1 MPDSAALR
9 VQPGA
14 RMTTPLCRF
23 AGELAALS
31 GWRRYGLAFL
41 FGVLLAGAF
50 PPVDLAPLVFVSFPA
65 LLWLDDG
72 SRGPWASARLGYVFG
87 LGFFT
92 AGLYWIA
99 AALLVDLAAFWWA
112 LPIAVL
118 GVPAGFALFTAASM
132 LITSIATSRLAL
144 SPLARTCVFAVA
156 WSLTEWVRGH
166 VLTGFPWNLTG
177 YVWSGG
183 FPGSLAVLQST
194 AAVGI
199 YGLGLLTVL
208 AAALP
213 SLYGVPS
220 LRPLPP
226 LRRWGPGVLA
236 AALIVVPAA
245 LGAVRLHLAPAAMSG
260 IWVRLVQPAVPQS
273 LKWDP
278 AAAEDNFRR
287 LVELSGAPA
296 PHPYAAV
303 LWPEAATPFLLDRDP
318 VHRRAVA
325 AVAPKGGYVVAG
337 ALRANP
343 PPGPVA
349 RVWNSVEAI
358 DATGEVRARYDKA
371 HLVPFGEYM
380 PLAEWLPFGPITPGS
395 TGLSAGP
402 GPRTVSVPGLP
413 AFSPLVCYEAIFP
426 GAVTDPVDR
435 PAWLLNVTNDAWYGR
450 SSGPY
455 QHFAIARTRAVEE
468 GLPLVR
474 VANNGISGVVDPEGR
489 IVARTHLNDV
499 TYADIEL
506 PSAGPETPYE
516 RIGDWGFL
524 VLLGLGLLPAAL
536 RLR

>member
-1 MPDSAALR
+1 MD
-9 VQPGA
+9 
-14 RMTTPLCRF
+14 TPLCRL
-23 AGELAALS
+23 AMELAALT
-31 GWRRYGLAFL
+31 GWRRYGLGFL
-41 FGVLLAGAF
+41 LGVLLAGAF
-50 PPVDLAPLVFVSFPA
+50 PPVDLTPLILVSFPG
-65 LLWLDDG
+65 LFWLDEG

-99 AALLVDLAAFWWA
+99 AALLVDLAAFWWV

-118 GVPAGFALFTAASM
+118 GVPAGFALFTAAA
-132 LITSIATSRLAL
+132 LLVTRLATTRLAL
-144 SPLARTCVFAVA
+144 SPLARVFIFAIAWNVA
-156 WSLTEWVRGH
+156 DWLRGH
-166 VLTGFPWNLTG
+166 ILTGFPWNLAG

-194 AAVGI
+194 AVVGI
-199 YGLGLLTVL
+199 YGLGFLTVL

-213 SLYGVPS
+213 ALYGVSS
-220 LRPLPP
+220 LARLSV
-226 LRRWGPGVLA
+226 LRRAGPGLLA
-236 AALIVVPAA
+236 VALILVPGG
-245 LGAVRLHLAPAAMSG
+245 LGALRLHLFPSATTGM
-260 IWVRLVQPAVPQS
+260 WLRLVQPSIPQS

-278 AAAEDNFRR
+278 AAAEDNFHR
-287 LVELSGAPA
+287 LTELSNAAA
-296 PHPYAAV
+296 PHPLGAV

-325 AVAPKGGYVVAG
+325 VLAPKAGYLIAG

-343 PPGPVA
+343 PPAPVTQ
-349 RVWNSVEAI
+349 VWNSVEAV
-358 DATGEVRARYDKA
+358 DAAGETRAHYDKA

-380 PLAEWLPFGPITPGS
+380 PLAEWLPLGPITPGS
-395 TGLSAGP
+395 VGLSAGP
-402 GPRTVSVPGLP
+402 GPRTLSLSGLP
-413 AFSPLVCYEAIFP
+413 PFSPLVCYEVIFP
-426 GAVTDPVDR
+426 GAATDPDSR

-474 VANNGISGVVDPEGR
+474 VANNGISGVVDAMGR
-489 IVARTHLNDV
+489 VVARTHLNDV
-499 TYADIEL
+499 TYTDIEL
-506 PSAGPETPYE
+506 PAPGPATPYQ

-524 VLLGLGLLPAAL
+524 ALLGIGLFPAAL